1 MMTKTILVTN
11 VTYDAGLSI
20 AQELAQIGYRVVGTD
35 TRTLPFGFHSR
46 YIHTVHRI
54 PAADTPAF
62 ETSFLDLVEKVRP
75 DAILPLGTSGVM
87 AVCRQESTFSGLTGF
102 NVPSLDAFMAA
113 FDHAVCGAE
122 CARLNIPRPAIYS
135 LEEANRLLTNG
146 KGTLTLVV
154 KPRTDVGA
162 ARGVTYARNV
172 ETLRKCVSVC
182 TAQYG
187 DAIIQEYIPGE
198 ASAMRTAIVLF
209 DKGSELIA
217 AFTTN
222 KHRQWPTTGGVTAVS
237 VSTAEF
243 HLVDQTLPFFRKWRW
258 RGAAEVELK
267 YDSRDGRYKV
277 IEINPRFPAYLRF
290 PDICGLPLVR
300 LAATL
305 ALGEKNITP
314 VKFPSYTVGKKYLNP
329 GLFLRAVWEDLRR
342 TPDKKGALRRALA
355 DLDGAGPA
363 IAGMISDPLPILG
376 RFLLDVGQLVRPK
389 PR

>member
-1 MMTKTILVTN
+1 MTKTILVTN

-20 AQELAQIGYRVVGTD
+20 VQELTQIGYRVIGAD
-35 TRTLPFGFHSR
+35 TRRLPFGLHSR
-46 YIHTVHRI
+46 YIHKMHRL
-54 PAADTPAF
+54 PAADNPAF

-75 DAILPLGTSGVM
+75 DAILPLGTSGVI
-87 AVCRQESTFSGLTGF
+87 AVCRQESTLRSLTGF
-102 NVPSLDAFMAA
+102 NVPSLGAFMAA
-113 FDHAVCGAE
+113 FDHAVCGRE

-135 LEEANRLLTNG
+135 LDEADRLLANG

-162 ARGVTYARNV
+162 ARGVNYVRNI
-172 ETLRKCVSVC
+172 EALRTCVALC

-187 DAIIQEYIPGE
+187 GTIIQEYIPGE
-198 ASAMRTAIVLF
+198 ASAMRTVVVLF
-209 DKGSELIA
+209 DKGSDLIA
-217 AFTTN
+217 AFTMH

-237 VSTAEF
+237 VSTADL
-243 HLVDQTLPFFRKWRW
+243 HLVDQILPFFRKWRW

-290 PDICGLPLVR
+290 PNICGLPLVR

-305 ALGEKNITP
+305 ALGEKNATP

-329 GLFLRAVWEDLRR
+329 GLFLRTVWEDLHRAPNK
-342 TPDKKGALRRALA
+342 TGALRRAVA
-355 DLDGAGPA
+355 DLDGAGLA

-376 RFLLDVGQLVRPK
+376 RFLLDIGQLVRPQ
-389 PR
+389 PQ